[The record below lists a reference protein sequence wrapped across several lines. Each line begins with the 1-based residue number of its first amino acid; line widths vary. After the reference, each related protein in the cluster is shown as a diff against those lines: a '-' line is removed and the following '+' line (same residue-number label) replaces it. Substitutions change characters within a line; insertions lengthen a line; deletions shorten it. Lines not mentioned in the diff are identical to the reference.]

1 MYVKLIESHP
11 EVFISQ
17 LPPLTGHYM
26 VINPN
31 TLAMELMRI
40 MVKKMGQT

>member
-17 LPPLTGHYM
+17 LPPLTGYYM
-26 VINPN
+26 EINPN
-31 TLAMELMRI
+31 TLAMELIRI
-40 MVKKMGQT
+40 MDRNMGQI